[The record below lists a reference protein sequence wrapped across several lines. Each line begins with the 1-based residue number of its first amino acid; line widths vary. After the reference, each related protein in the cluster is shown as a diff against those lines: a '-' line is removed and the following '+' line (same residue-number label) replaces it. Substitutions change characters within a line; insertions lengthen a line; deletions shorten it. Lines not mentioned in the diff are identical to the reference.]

1 MSYDHNE
8 MMLELFRA
16 EVETHAASLTNGL
29 LKLENDANAPG
40 LLDGMMRA
48 AHSIKGAARIVRI
61 MPAVE
66 VSHVMEDC
74 FVAAQRGEL
83 VLEPNGIDVLLQS
96 VDLLAQISNE
106 SKSENANWDSFKNIT
121 ASTVAQLRCVLQGR
135 PVTSEVQESRPGKQT
150 AEPETKGFL
159 PTEAVHEIQPVAKPA
174 PVQPPVAELP
184 VAPTVTSVIQNLNT
198 KTYKP
203 SNCLIA
209 PKLLVADSS
218 EVLRHELLEAFA
230 HEPPY
235 SEVVL
240 DLSKTDDLDAVGL
253 ALLHSAVRFAEK
265 NSREL
270 KLQHASPMVHRVLSA
285 VGIARAVSQVEGQG

>member
-150 AEPETKGFL
+150 AEPETKDFL
-159 PTEAVHEIQPVAKPA
+159 PTEAVHEIQRVAKQT

-184 VAPTVTSVIQNLNT
+184 VAPTVTSVIQNLKT
-198 KTYKP
+198 ETYKP
-203 SNCLIA
+203 SNRLFA
-209 PKLLVADSS
+209 PKMLVADSS

-240 DLSKTDDLDAVGL
+240 DLSKTVDLDAVGL